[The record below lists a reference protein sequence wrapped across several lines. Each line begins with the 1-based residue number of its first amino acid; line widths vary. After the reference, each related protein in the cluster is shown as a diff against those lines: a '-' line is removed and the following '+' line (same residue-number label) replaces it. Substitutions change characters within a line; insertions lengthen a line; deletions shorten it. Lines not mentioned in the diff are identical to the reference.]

1 MTSACGGTIRHPRR
15 SLVRLPSTN
24 DSPRVLPGHGPAP
37 RSLALILSSP
47 PPGQGYSPLFRP
59 DHALSGR
66 LKRPIGQIFL
76 AWRLSDF
83 IPRRIRYLRPLHV
96 ARCQPST
103 LLLALPTFP
112 SHKYSQVCQPP
123 QGSAFKPAPTHSRVR
138 HLTCDKPFALSI
150 SQQYSEARSS
160 VAATVAISPSRL
172 STLSAACLA
181 ENQTR
186 TRARAR
192 THDPISN
199 LNLIATS
206 PRCCN
211 GSHSTDL
218 ISTRRA
224 LPHLNHWCM
233 GKYRPRLECDLPCLV
248 DLGYREL
255 ATLGLS

>member
-112 SHKYSQVCQPP
+112 SHKYSQGTDPLR
-123 QGSAFKPAPTHSRVR
+123 G
-138 HLTCDKPFALSI
+138 LL
-150 SQQYSEARSS
+150 
-160 VAATVAISPSRL
+160 
-172 STLSAACLA
+172 AACLMFCHFSTA
-181 ENQTR
+181 SPLHFSLTIPH
-186 TRARAR
+186 T
-192 THDPISN
+192 
-199 LNLIATS
+199 LTS
-206 PRCCN
+206 SSR
-211 GSHSTDL
+211 SH
-218 ISTRRA
+218 
-224 LPHLNHWCM
+224 HHH
-233 GKYRPRLECDLPCLV
+233 YH
-248 DLGYREL
+248 
-255 ATLGLS
+255 